1 MSGNL
6 HRSVVR
12 HRWSL
17 FSGIMLA
24 LGCLLMMP
32 GDFVFG
38 QGFIIPDREI
48 DFRVPR
54 PRHPERRAYRVR
66 ELSVDANLKAFLAS
80 TTVTQVFENT
90 GNVPIEAT
98 FVFPLPYD
106 GAVDKMTFLVDGKEI
121 EAKLLPADQAKQI
134 YLGHVRRNQDPALL
148 EWIGHG
154 IFRSSV
160 FPIPPGQ
167 TRTVTLRYS
176 QLLRSD
182 QRMVD
187 YLFPLSTAKYTSQP
201 LEKVSLRVSIAAD
214 EELKSIYS
222 PTHNIEVNRE
232 GLKNAVVRL
241 TAANVI
247 PTTDFRLVYDT
258 AAGNVGASVLSYW
271 PAEDDQGYFVMFATP
286 NIVPVHEQP
295 IRKSV
300 IFVVD
305 QSGSMSGEK
314 VEQARQAAKYVLQN
328 LRTDDLFN
336 IIRYE
341 SKVETFAPELERFHE
356 DSRDRALHFIN
367 SINAGGGTN
376 IDQALQQAMGMIT
389 TPEHPTFVIFLTDG
403 MPTVGEVNELK
414 IAQHC
419 REANRHRARLIS
431 FGVGYDVNSRLLD
444 RLSRENFGQAEYV
457 RPNEDLEVAV
467 SNLYRK
473 IASPVLSNVE
483 LSFKFAAGEATAG
496 EPVNRIYPTPV
507 TDLFAG
513 VQLVIVGRYRQA
525 GAATVLLRGKLG
537 DREQG
542 YEFPVEFAARGADKP
557 YPFVRQ
563 IWATRRIGEILDL
576 IDLHG
581 KNDELIKEL
590 TDQSIRHGIVTPYTS
605 YLADENAASN
615 QLADRRA
622 NAIATEGLL
631 RQLDQAS
638 GQEGFEQR
646 SFKNQL
652 KGLGGAGSGGISR
665 AEGGLAAAPGFD
677 TGGLKQLAR
686 QLPAGSLGRER
697 SPADSGSSWQGVRQI
712 GNVTVYKRGNYLI
725 ADNATH
731 LDLEKDTSQIK
742 NVARYSE
749 DYFQLVANNTPEE
762 NRLIAEQ
769 GDEAL
774 LIILRGQAY
783 LIE

>member
-1 MSGNL
+1 MSECPF
-6 HRSVVR
+6 RSVMRRTESIHAVIIAMVC
-12 HRWSL
+12 L
-17 FSGIMLA
+17 VML
-24 LGCLLMMP
+24 P
-32 GDFVFG
+32 GGFVFG

-48 DFRVPR
+48 EFRVPR

-66 ELSVDANLKAFLAS
+66 ELSVDANLKAPLAT

-134 YLGHVRRNQDPALL
+134 YLGYVRRNQDPALL

-154 IFRSSV
+154 MFRSSV

-182 QRMVD
+182 QRVVD

-222 PTHNIEVNRE
+222 PTHNIEVSRE
-232 GLKNAVVRL
+232 GMKNAVVRL

-247 PTTDFRLVYDT
+247 PTADFRLVYDT
-258 AAGNVGASVLSYW
+258 AAGNLGASVLSYW
-271 PAEDDQGYFVMFATP
+271 PADDEQGYFVMFATP
-286 NIVPVHEQP
+286 NIVPAQEQP

-314 VEQARQAAKYVLQN
+314 MEQARQAAKYVLQN
-328 LRTDDLFN
+328 LRNDDLFN

-356 DSRDRALHFIN
+356 ESRDRALHFIN

-376 IDQALQQAMGMIT
+376 IDEALQQAMRMVT
-389 TPEHPTFVIFLTDG
+389 TAEQPTFVIFLTDG

-414 IAQHC
+414 IAQRC
-419 REANRHRARLIS
+419 REGNRYRARLIS

-467 SNLYRK
+467 SNLSRK
-473 IASPVLSNVE
+473 IAAPVLSNVD
-483 LSFKFAAGEATAG
+483 LSFKFAESQATAG
-496 EPVNRIYPTPV
+496 EPVNRIYPSPIS
-507 TDLFAG
+507 DLFAG
-513 VQLVIVGRYRQA
+513 VQLVIVGRYRQS
-525 GAATVLLRGKLG
+525 GAATVLLRGKVG

-581 KNDELIKEL
+581 KNEELIKEL
-590 TDQSIRHGIVTPYTS
+590 TDLSIRDGIVTPYTS
-605 YLADENAASN
+605 YLADENAANN

-622 NAIATEGLL
+622 NVFATEGLL
-631 RQLDQAS
+631 RQLDQAG

-652 KGLGGAGSGGISR
+652 KGLGGAGRAGIS
-665 AEGGLAAAPGFD
+665 AVESAGAAAPGFD
-677 TGGLKQLAR
+677 NGGLNQLSG
-686 QLPAGSLGRER
+686 QLPAGTLGRVR
-697 SPADSGSSWQGVRQI
+697 SPAETESSWQGVRQI

-731 LDLEKDTSQIK
+731 LDLEKDIAQIK
-742 NVARYSE
+742 NVARYSD
-749 DYFQLVANNTPEE
+749 DYFQLIADNTAEE

-783 LIE
+783 LIQ